1 KPRSGNKLW
10 ISWLFAHLI
19 EEYCEFGV
27 LNRMSF
33 DRSQTFGT
41 VERHLAGGRIAEA
54 IEEYRKIVSSDP
66 ADLTSLNTL
75 GDLYVRVGLHNDA
88 KRIFWRVARGY
99 HQLGFTTKTIAVFKK
114 LLRMDRSDSDSA
126 LRLAECY
133 LSQGLRS
140 DAGLHFADV
149 ARASEQS
156 GREDQAFAAYQ
167 RLAE

>member
-1 KPRSGNKLW
+1 VVICSFNKKYFEIGNRGLYE
-10 ISWLFAHLI
+10 LHF
-19 EEYCEFGV
+19 
-27 LNRMSF
+27 MSF

-41 VERHLAGGRIAEA
+41 AERHLARGRIAAA

-66 ADLTSLNTL
+66 TDLTALNTL
-75 GDLYVRVGLHNDA
+75 GDLYVRVGLHNEA

-133 LSQGLRS
+133 LTQGLRGE
-140 DAGLHFADV
+140 AGRHFADV
-149 ARASEQS
+149 ARTSEQT
-156 GREDQAFAAYQ
+156 GREDQAFAGMAG
-167 RLAE
+167 